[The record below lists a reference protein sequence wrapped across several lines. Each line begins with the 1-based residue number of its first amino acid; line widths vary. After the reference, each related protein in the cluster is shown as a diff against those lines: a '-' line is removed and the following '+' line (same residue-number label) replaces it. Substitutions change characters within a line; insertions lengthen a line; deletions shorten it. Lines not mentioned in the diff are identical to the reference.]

1 MANKTPVPARRRRRV
16 LVGSLG
22 VLAAAASFGLAL
34 RAAGGDRVCVRQPAG
49 RGCVT
54 GTRHFDGTAFVG
66 YVADSRN
73 DNFTIELS
81 IGYMEIG
88 PGAQPWQ
95 WTDTFT
101 AHRPENGSTN
111 INLFLSGVQAEWMVL
126 ELCREDMET
135 GERECDLSQV
145 VAV

>member
-1 MANKTPVPARRRRRV
+1 MVNKTRVPARRRRLV
-16 LVGSLG
+16 LVASLG
-22 VLAAAASFGLAL
+22 VLAAAASVGLAL
-34 RAAGGDRVCVRQPAG
+34 PAAAGDRVCVRQPAG
-49 RGCVT
+49 PGCVT

-66 YVADSRN
+66 YVADSIN
-73 DNFTIELS
+73 DNFTIELTV
-81 IGYMEIG
+81 GYMEIG

-95 WTDTFT
+95 WTETVT
-101 AHRPENGSTN
+101 AHRPENGRTN

-126 ELCREDMET
+126 ELCREDMQT